1 MGLSLI
7 RRASFHDLPGVY
19 RVCLATG
26 DSGRDA
32 TGLYRNPDLL
42 GHLYVGPYVVGQPDL
57 ALVVA
62 DAEGVAGY
70 CLAAADTRA
79 FEAWTEERWWPILRE
94 QYPLTDGDSR
104 DDEAIRLFHA
114 PPRTRDTLVAE
125 HPAHLH
131 VDLLAR
137 VRGQGLGRR
146 LVERCLATLRE
157 RGLPGVHLD
166 VAADNPNAIAF
177 YEHLGFVE
185 LERGPDRL
193 YMGMRLDQRRLVER
207 ISSPGRASGS

>member
-1 MGLSLI
+1 MSLI
-7 RRASFHDLPGVY
+7 RRASLHDLPGVY

-32 TGLYRNPDLL
+32 TGLYRDLDLL

-79 FEAWTEERWWPILRE
+79 FEAWTEEHWWPILRE
-94 QYPLTDGDSR
+94 QYPLTDGDSP
-104 DDEAIRLFHA
+104 DAQAIRLFHA
-114 PPRTRDTLVAE
+114 PPRTPDTVVAE
-125 HPAHLH
+125 HPAQLH
-131 VDLLAR
+131 HDLLAR
-137 VRGQGLGRR
+137 VRGQGLGRQ
-146 LVERCLATLRE
+146 LVERCLGSLRE
-157 RGLPGVHLD
+157 RGSPGVHLD

-177 YEHLGFVE
+177 YEHLGFHE
-185 LERGPDRL
+185 LERAPGSL
-193 YMGMRLDQRRLVER
+193 FMGIGLR
-207 ISSPGRASGS
+207 